1 MLVVQ
6 DRLAWGKVN
15 KSDGIYIPQSYEV
28 WLSGKKAIEGNG
40 TISNT
45 KEYSGKN
52 ILEKIGQPQDT
63 KDQNNV
69 KKRRAVDGAQT
80 AD

>member
-1 MLVVQ
+1 M
-6 DRLAWGKVN
+6 WKKVN
-15 KSDGIYIPQSYEV
+15 KSDGVYIPQSYEV
-28 WLSGKKAIEGNG
+28 WLSEKKVMEGNG

-52 ILEKIGQPQDT
+52 ILEKIGLLWDI
-63 KDQNNV
+63 KNENNV
-69 KKRRAVDGAQT
+69 KKRRAVDGAWT